1 MVGEYLGLTTFE
13 KAIEQ
18 KPITLTKVDID
29 KNIIN
34 DYKEINDFILAKK
47 STISLLNEDN
57 KKMVEYAKVHGID
70 AKEILKEIKSLHKTE
85 NKELEKDIKS
95 SELDKNYVWYLEN
108 KENKA
113 IKDVL
118 ETKKNTFLSEW
129 SKEIGNLES
138 DEKLAYLKGTNDV
151 NFKNE
156 IYNFSDEKIKKVLDI
171 YTNFKEEYTANQKE
185 YFNNNGVEI
194 EKEEEK
200 EKNFHSINE
209 INQNYLSDK
218 EKINDILSVLKITVE
233 DIEKTEEQIKKRN
246 PDLNDKTIADMITN
260 HIYDN
265 MIKENV
271 ALIDFSKKEFFNFG
285 NENIT
290 KEMELE
296 RYFNLKEKNS
306 IESFD
311 EKDLVSFDKV
321 DYLIKDR
328 ENIINNERQ
337 YLLSNELKEHQDIN
351 YQAKKE
357 IALILTNTNALDRE
371 IKAEM
376 LEFKDDK
383 LIVITPEYNAEIK
396 TEKLTENNI
405 DKIRNII
412 LNGIENKTSLNDM
425 EKLNKNNEILFNLGQ
440 RDKLREFGNSFYKD
454 MIFDKENEII
464 KEIKV
469 EIVKEK
475 YLELSDRE
483 KVLERAKELG
493 ITLEKEPVFT
503 TKSITKDMEDAEPNI
518 DKDNE
523 VTINYFENRN
533 DIYQFFENSLYLKN
547 ALRIYEDTLDFDYK
561 EIYPYNNLEENA
573 KFIVANILELIPEI
587 KNNKEEFGIDSINL
601 HEYLKEMSF
610 DDLEL
615 WINNIDETIKEVIE
629 NKVEKDDDYVP
640 EVTDKTEDISNNNE
654 DENKRIEND
663 KEKNKEKDD
672 EYNF

>member
-47 STISLLNEDN
+47 STVSLLNEDN
-57 KKMVEYAKVHGID
+57 KKMVEYAKIHGID
-70 AKEILKEIKSLHKTE
+70 TKEILKEIKSLHKAE
-85 NKELEKDIKS
+85 NKELEKDMKS
-95 SELDKNYVWYLEN
+95 SELDKNYAWYLEN

-209 INQNYLSDK
+209 INQNYLSEK

-246 PDLNDKTIADMITN
+246 PDLSDKTIADMITN

-383 LIVITPEYNAEIK
+383 LIVITPEYNAKIK

-503 TKSITKDMEDAEPNI
+503 TKSITKDMENAEPNI

-533 DIYQFFENSLYLKN
+533 DVYQFFENSLYLKN
-547 ALRIYEDTLDFDYK
+547 TLRIYEDTLDFDYK

-573 KFIVANILELIPEI
+573 KFIVANILELIPEV

-615 WINNIDETIKEVIE
+615 WINSIDETIKEVIE

>member
-29 KNIIN
+29 KSIIN

-47 STISLLNEDN
+47 STVSLLNEDN
-57 KKMVEYAKVHGID
+57 KKMVEYAKIHGID
-70 AKEILKEIKSLHKTE
+70 TKEILKEIKSLHKAE
-85 NKELEKDIKS
+85 NKELEKDMKS
-95 SELDKNYVWYLEN
+95 SELDKNYAWYLEN

>member
-70 AKEILKEIKSLHKTE
+70 TKEILKEIKSLHKTE

-209 INQNYLSDK
+209 INQNYLSEK

-246 PDLNDKTIADMITN
+246 PDLSDKTIADMITN

-328 ENIINNERQ
+328 ENIVNKERQ
-337 YLLSNELKEHQDIN
+337 YLLSTELKEHQDIN

-503 TKSITKDMEDAEPNI
+503 TKNITKDMENAEPNI
-518 DKDNE
+518 NKDNE
-523 VTINYFENRN
+523 VTINHFENRN
-533 DIYQFFENSLYLKN
+533 DIYQLFENSLYLKN

-573 KFIVANILELIPEI
+573 KFIVGNILELIPEV

>member
-70 AKEILKEIKSLHKTE
+70 TKEILKEIKSLHKTE

-156 IYNFSDEKIKKVLDI
+156 IYNFSVEKIKKVLDI

-209 INQNYLSDK
+209 INQNYLSEK

-246 PDLNDKTIADMITN
+246 PDLSGKTIADMITN

-337 YLLSNELKEHQDIN
+337 YLLSTELKEHQDIN

-523 VTINYFENRN
+523 VTINYFENKN
-533 DIYQFFENSLYLKN
+533 DIYQLFENSLYLKN

-573 KFIVANILELIPEI
+573 KFIVANILELIPEV

>member
-29 KNIIN
+29 KSIIN

-47 STISLLNEDN
+47 STVSLLNEDN

-70 AKEILKEIKSLHKTE
+70 TKEILKEIKSLHKAE
-85 NKELEKDIKS
+85 NKELEKDMKS
-95 SELDKNYVWYLEN
+95 SELDKNYAWYLEN

-171 YTNFKEEYTANQKE
+171 YTNFKEEYTTNQKE

-209 INQNYLSDK
+209 INQNYLSEK

-503 TKSITKDMEDAEPNI
+503 TKNITKDMENAEPNI
-518 DKDNE
+518 NKDNE
-523 VTINYFENRN
+523 VTINHFENRN
-533 DIYQFFENSLYLKN
+533 DIYQLFENSLYLKN
-547 ALRIYEDTLDFDYK
+547 ALRIYEDTLDFDHK

-573 KFIVANILELIPEI
+573 KFIVGNILELIPEV
-587 KNNKEEFGIDSINL
+587 KNNKNEFGIESINL
-601 HEYLKEMSF
+601 HEYLKEMNF

-615 WINNIDETIKEVIE
+615 WINSIDETIKEVIE

>member
-29 KNIIN
+29 KSIIN

-47 STISLLNEDN
+47 STVSLLNEDN

-70 AKEILKEIKSLHKTE
+70 TKEILKEIKSLHKAE
-85 NKELEKDIKS
+85 NKELEKDMKS
-95 SELDKNYVWYLEN
+95 SELDKNYAWYLEN

-129 SKEIGNLES
+129 SKEIGNFES

-209 INQNYLSDK
+209 INQNYLSEK

-246 PDLNDKTIADMITN
+246 PDLSNKTIADMITN

-405 DKIRNII
+405 DKIKNIV

-483 KVLERAKELG
+483 KVLERVKELG

-503 TKSITKDMEDAEPNI
+503 TKNITKDMENAEPNI
-518 DKDNE
+518 NKDNE
-523 VTINYFENRN
+523 VTINHFENRN
-533 DIYQFFENSLYLKN
+533 DIYQLFENSLYLKN

-573 KFIVANILELIPEI
+573 KFIVGNILELIPEV
-587 KNNKEEFGIDSINL
+587 KNNKNEFGIESINL

-640 EVTDKTEDISNNNE
+640 KVTDKTEDISNNNE

>member
-47 STISLLNEDN
+47 STVSLLNEDN

-70 AKEILKEIKSLHKTE
+70 TKEILKEIKSLHKAE
-85 NKELEKDIKS
+85 NKELEKDMKS

-209 INQNYLSDK
+209 INQNYLSEK

-246 PDLNDKTIADMITN
+246 PDLSDKTIADMITN

-405 DKIRNII
+405 DKIKNIV

-503 TKSITKDMEDAEPNI
+503 TKNITKDMENAEPNI
-518 DKDNE
+518 NKDNE
-523 VTINYFENRN
+523 VTINHFENRN
-533 DIYQFFENSLYLKN
+533 DIYQLFENSLYLKN

-573 KFIVANILELIPEI
+573 KFIVANILELIPEV
-587 KNNKEEFGIDSINL
+587 KNNKDEFGIDSINL

>member
-47 STISLLNEDN
+47 STVSLLNEDN

-85 NKELEKDIKS
+85 NKELEKDMKS

-209 INQNYLSDK
+209 INQNYLSEK

-246 PDLNDKTIADMITN
+246 PDLSDKTIADMITN

-328 ENIINNERQ
+328 ENIVNKERQ
-337 YLLSNELKEHQDIN
+337 YLLSTELKEHQDIN

-533 DIYQFFENSLYLKN
+533 DIYQLFENSLYLKN

-573 KFIVANILELIPEI
+573 KFIVANILELIPEV

>member
-29 KNIIN
+29 KSIIN

-47 STISLLNEDN
+47 STVSLLNEDN

-70 AKEILKEIKSLHKTE
+70 TKEILKEIKSLHKAE

-209 INQNYLSDK
+209 INQNYLSEK

-265 MIKENV
+265 MIKKNV

-454 MIFDKENEII
+454 MIFDKENEVI

-503 TKSITKDMEDAEPNI
+503 TKNITKDMENAEPNI
-518 DKDNE
+518 NKDNE
-523 VTINYFENRN
+523 VTINHFENRN
-533 DIYQFFENSLYLKN
+533 DIYQLFENSLYLKN

-573 KFIVANILELIPEI
+573 KFIVGNILELIPEV

>member
-47 STISLLNEDN
+47 STVSLLNEDN

-70 AKEILKEIKSLHKTE
+70 TKEILKEIKSLHKAE
-85 NKELEKDIKS
+85 NKELEKDMKS
-95 SELDKNYVWYLEN
+95 SELDKNYAWYLEN

-209 INQNYLSDK
+209 INQNYLSEK

-271 ALIDFSKKEFFNFG
+271 ALIDFSKKEFFNFA

-412 LNGIENKTSLNDM
+412 LNSIENKTSLNDM

-533 DIYQFFENSLYLKN
+533 DIYQLFENSLYLKN
-547 ALRIYEDTLDFDYK
+547 ALRIYEDTLDFHYK

-573 KFIVANILELIPEI
+573 KFIVANILELIPEV

-629 NKVEKDDDYVP
+629 NKVEKDDEYVP

>member
-200 EKNFHSINE
+200 EKNFHSINK

-503 TKSITKDMEDAEPNI
+503 TKNITKDMENAEPNI
-518 DKDNE
+518 NKDNE
-523 VTINYFENRN
+523 VTINHFENRN
-533 DIYQFFENSLYLKN
+533 DIYQLFENSLYLKN

-573 KFIVANILELIPEI
+573 KFIVGNILELIPEV

-615 WINNIDETIKEVIE
+615 WINSIDETIKEVIE

>member
-47 STISLLNEDN
+47 STVSLLNEDN

-70 AKEILKEIKSLHKTE
+70 TKEILKEIKSLHKAE
-85 NKELEKDIKS
+85 NKELEKDMKS
-95 SELDKNYVWYLEN
+95 SELDKNYAWYLEN

-209 INQNYLSDK
+209 INQNYLSEK

-271 ALIDFSKKEFFNFG
+271 ALIDFSKKEFFNFA

-412 LNGIENKTSLNDM
+412 LNSIENKTSLNDM

-533 DIYQFFENSLYLKN
+533 DIYQLFENSLYLKN

-573 KFIVANILELIPEI
+573 KFIVGNILELIPEV

-615 WINNIDETIKEVIE
+615 WINSIDETIKEVIE
-629 NKVEKDDDYVP
+629 NKVEKDDEYVP

>member
-29 KNIIN
+29 KSIIN

-70 AKEILKEIKSLHKTE
+70 TKEILKEIKSLHKAE
-85 NKELEKDIKS
+85 NKELEKDMKS
-95 SELDKNYVWYLEN
+95 SELDKNYAWYLEN

-209 INQNYLSDK
+209 INQNYLSEK

-246 PDLNDKTIADMITN
+246 PDLSDKTIADMITN

-271 ALIDFSKKEFFNFG
+271 ALIDFSKKEFFNFE

-396 TEKLTENNI
+396 IEKLTENNI
-405 DKIRNII
+405 DKIKNIV

-503 TKSITKDMEDAEPNI
+503 TKNITKDMENAEPNI
-518 DKDNE
+518 NKDNE
-523 VTINYFENRN
+523 VTINHFENRN
-533 DIYQFFENSLYLKN
+533 DIYQLFENSLYLKN

-573 KFIVANILELIPEI
+573 KFIVGNILELIPEV

>member
-29 KNIIN
+29 KSIIN

-47 STISLLNEDN
+47 STVSLLNEDN

-70 AKEILKEIKSLHKTE
+70 AKEILKEIKSLHKAE
-85 NKELEKDIKS
+85 NKELEKDMKS

-171 YTNFKEEYTANQKE
+171 YTNFKEEYTTNQKE

-209 INQNYLSDK
+209 INQNYLSEK

-246 PDLNDKTIADMITN
+246 PDLSDKTIADMITN

-405 DKIRNII
+405 DKIRNIV

-533 DIYQFFENSLYLKN
+533 DIYQLFENSLYLKN

-573 KFIVANILELIPEI
+573 KFIVGNILELIPEV

>member
-29 KNIIN
+29 KSIIN

-47 STISLLNEDN
+47 STVSLLNEDN

-70 AKEILKEIKSLHKTE
+70 TKEILKEIKSLHKTE

-156 IYNFSDEKIKKVLDI
+156 IYNFSDEKIKKVLEI

-209 INQNYLSDK
+209 INQNYLSEK

-246 PDLNDKTIADMITN
+246 PDLSDKTIADMITN

-405 DKIRNII
+405 DKIRNIV

-503 TKSITKDMEDAEPNI
+503 TKSITKDMENAEPNI

-573 KFIVANILELIPEI
+573 KFIVANILELIPEV

-615 WINNIDETIKEVIE
+615 WINSIDETIKEVIE
-629 NKVEKDDDYVP
+629 NKVEKNDDYVP
-640 EVTDKTEDISNNNE
+640 EITDKTEDISNNNE

>member
-29 KNIIN
+29 KSIIN

-47 STISLLNEDN
+47 STVSLLNEDN

-70 AKEILKEIKSLHKTE
+70 AKEILKEIKSLHKAE
-85 NKELEKDIKS
+85 NKELEKDMKS

-171 YTNFKEEYTANQKE
+171 YTNFKEEYTTNQKE

-209 INQNYLSDK
+209 INQNYLSEK

-246 PDLNDKTIADMITN
+246 PDLSDKTIADMITN

-357 IALILTNTNALDRE
+357 IALILTNSNALDRE

-376 LEFKDDK
+376 LEFKNDK

-412 LNGIENKTSLNDM
+412 LDGIENKTSLNDM

-493 ITLEKEPVFT
+493 ITLEKEPIFT

-518 DKDNE
+518 NKDNE
-523 VTINYFENRN
+523 VTINHFENRN
-533 DIYQFFENSLYLKN
+533 DIYQLFENSLYLKN

-573 KFIVANILELIPEI
+573 KFIVGNILELIPEV
-587 KNNKEEFGIDSINL
+587 KNNKNEFGIESINL
-601 HEYLKEMSF
+601 HEYLKEMNF

>member
-47 STISLLNEDN
+47 STVSLLNEDN
-57 KKMVEYAKVHGID
+57 KKMVEYAKIHGID
-70 AKEILKEIKSLHKTE
+70 TKEILKEIKSLHKAE
-85 NKELEKDIKS
+85 NKELEKDMKS
-95 SELDKNYVWYLEN
+95 SELDKNYAWYLEN

-209 INQNYLSDK
+209 INQNYLSEK

-246 PDLNDKTIADMITN
+246 PDLSDKTIADMITN

-503 TKSITKDMEDAEPNI
+503 TKSITKDMENAEPNI

-547 ALRIYEDTLDFDYK
+547 TLRIYEDTLDFDYK

-573 KFIVANILELIPEI
+573 KFIVANILELIPEV

-615 WINNIDETIKEVIE
+615 WINSIDETIKEVIE

>member
-29 KNIIN
+29 KSIIN

-47 STISLLNEDN
+47 STVSLLNEDN
-57 KKMVEYAKVHGID
+57 KKMVEYAKIHGID
-70 AKEILKEIKSLHKTE
+70 TKEILKEIKSLHKAE
-85 NKELEKDIKS
+85 NKELEKDMKS
-95 SELDKNYVWYLEN
+95 SELDKNYAWYLEN

-156 IYNFSDEKIKKVLDI
+156 IYKFSDEKIKKVLDI

>member
-29 KNIIN
+29 KSIIN

-47 STISLLNEDN
+47 STVSLLNEDN

-70 AKEILKEIKSLHKTE
+70 TKEILKEIKSLHKAE
-85 NKELEKDIKS
+85 NKELEKDMKS
-95 SELDKNYVWYLEN
+95 SELDKNYAWYLEN

-138 DEKLAYLKGTNDV
+138 NEKLAYLKGTNDV

-171 YTNFKEEYTANQKE
+171 YTNFKEEYTTNQKE

-209 INQNYLSDK
+209 INQNYLSEK

-396 TEKLTENNI
+396 IEKLTENNI

-503 TKSITKDMEDAEPNI
+503 TKSITKDMENAEPNI

-533 DIYQFFENSLYLKN
+533 DIYQFFENSIYLKN

-573 KFIVANILELIPEI
+573 KFIVGNILELIPEV
-587 KNNKEEFGIDSINL
+587 KNNKNEFGIESINL
-601 HEYLKEMSF
+601 HEYLKEMNF

>member
-29 KNIIN
+29 KSIIN

-47 STISLLNEDN
+47 STVSLLNEDN

-70 AKEILKEIKSLHKTE
+70 TKEILKEIKSLHKAE

-337 YLLSNELKEHQDIN
+337 YLLSTELKEHQDIN

-405 DKIRNII
+405 DKIRNIV

-493 ITLEKEPVFT
+493 IALEKEPVFT

-533 DIYQFFENSLYLKN
+533 DIYQLFENSLYLKN

-573 KFIVANILELIPEI
+573 KFIVGNILELIPEV

>member
-47 STISLLNEDN
+47 STVSLLNEDN

-85 NKELEKDIKS
+85 NKELEKDMKS
-95 SELDKNYVWYLEN
+95 SELDKNYAWYLEN

-129 SKEIGNLES
+129 SKEIENLES

-156 IYNFSDEKIKKVLDI
+156 IYNFSDEKIKKVLEI

-209 INQNYLSDK
+209 INQNYLSEK

-246 PDLNDKTIADMITN
+246 PDLSGKTIADMITN

-337 YLLSNELKEHQDIN
+337 YLLSNELKEQQDIN

-405 DKIRNII
+405 DKIKNIV

-573 KFIVANILELIPEI
+573 KFIVANILELIPEV

>member
-29 KNIIN
+29 KSIIN

-47 STISLLNEDN
+47 STVSLLNEDN
-57 KKMVEYAKVHGID
+57 KKMVEYAKVHGINT
-70 AKEILKEIKSLHKTE
+70 KEILKEIKSLHKTE

-357 IALILTNTNALDRE
+357 IALILTNSNALDRE

-405 DKIRNII
+405 DKIKNIV

-503 TKSITKDMEDAEPNI
+503 TKNITKDMENAEPNI
-518 DKDNE
+518 NKDNE
-523 VTINYFENRN
+523 VTINHFENRN
-533 DIYQFFENSLYLKN
+533 DIYQLFENSLYLKN

-573 KFIVANILELIPEI
+573 KFIVGNILELIPEV

>member
-47 STISLLNEDN
+47 STVSLLNEDN

-70 AKEILKEIKSLHKTE
+70 TKEILKEIKSLHKAE
-85 NKELEKDIKS
+85 NKELEKDMKS
-95 SELDKNYVWYLEN
+95 SELDKNYAWYLEN

-209 INQNYLSDK
+209 INQNYLSEK

-246 PDLNDKTIADMITN
+246 PDLSDKTIADMITN

-328 ENIINNERQ
+328 ENIVNKERQ

-357 IALILTNTNALDRE
+357 IALILTNTDALDRE

-412 LNGIENKTSLNDM
+412 LNSIENKTSLNDM

-503 TKSITKDMEDAEPNI
+503 TKSITKDMENAEPNI

-573 KFIVANILELIPEI
+573 KFIVANILELIPEV

-601 HEYLKEMSF
+601 HEYLKEMNF

-615 WINNIDETIKEVIE
+615 WINSIDETIKEVIE
-629 NKVEKDDDYVP
+629 NKIEKDDDYVP

>member
-47 STISLLNEDN
+47 STVSLLNEDN
-57 KKMVEYAKVHGID
+57 KKMVEYAKIHGID
-70 AKEILKEIKSLHKTE
+70 TKEILKEIKSLHKTE

-209 INQNYLSDK
+209 INQNYLSEK

-503 TKSITKDMEDAEPNI
+503 TKSITKDMENAEPNI

-573 KFIVANILELIPEI
+573 KFIVANILELIPEV

-601 HEYLKEMSF
+601 HEYLKELSF

>member
-70 AKEILKEIKSLHKTE
+70 TKEILKEIKSLHKTE

-209 INQNYLSDK
+209 INQNYLSEK

-246 PDLNDKTIADMITN
+246 PDLSDKTIADMITN

-573 KFIVANILELIPEI
+573 KFIVANILELIPEV

-601 HEYLKEMSF
+601 HEYLKEMSL

>member
-29 KNIIN
+29 KSIIN

-47 STISLLNEDN
+47 STVSLLNEDN

-70 AKEILKEIKSLHKTE
+70 TKEILKEIKSLHKAE
-85 NKELEKDIKS
+85 NKELEKDMKS
-95 SELDKNYVWYLEN
+95 SELDKNYAWYLEN

-194 EKEEEK
+194 EKEDEK

-209 INQNYLSDK
+209 INQNYLSEK

-246 PDLNDKTIADMITN
+246 PDLSDKTIADMITN

-405 DKIRNII
+405 DKIKNIV

-503 TKSITKDMEDAEPNI
+503 TKNITKDMENAEPNI
-518 DKDNE
+518 NKDNE
-523 VTINYFENRN
+523 VTINHFENRN
-533 DIYQFFENSLYLKN
+533 DIYQLFENSLYLKN

-573 KFIVANILELIPEI
+573 KFIVGNILELIPEV

-615 WINNIDETIKEVIE
+615 WINSIDETIKEVIE

-654 DENKRIEND
+654 DENKKI
-663 KEKNKEKDD
+663 EKNKDKDD

>member
-29 KNIIN
+29 KSIIN

-47 STISLLNEDN
+47 STVSLLNEDN

-70 AKEILKEIKSLHKTE
+70 TKEILKEIKSLHKAE

-337 YLLSNELKEHQDIN
+337 YLLSTELKEHQDIN

-405 DKIRNII
+405 DKIRNIV

-533 DIYQFFENSLYLKN
+533 DIYQLFENSLYLKN

-573 KFIVANILELIPEI
+573 KFIVGNILELIPEV

>member
-29 KNIIN
+29 KSIIN

-47 STISLLNEDN
+47 STVSLLNEDN
-57 KKMVEYAKVHGID
+57 KKMVEYAKIHGID
-70 AKEILKEIKSLHKTE
+70 TKEILKEIKSLHKAE
-85 NKELEKDIKS
+85 NKEIEKDMKS
-95 SELDKNYVWYLEN
+95 SELDKNYAWYLEN

-209 INQNYLSDK
+209 INQNYLSEK

-357 IALILTNTNALDRE
+357 IALILTNTNALDRV

-454 MIFDKENEII
+454 MIFDKENEIK

-503 TKSITKDMEDAEPNI
+503 TKSITKDMENAEPNI

-573 KFIVANILELIPEI
+573 KFIVANILELIPEV

>member
-47 STISLLNEDN
+47 STVSLLNEDN

-70 AKEILKEIKSLHKTE
+70 TKEILKEIKSLHKAE

-337 YLLSNELKEHQDIN
+337 YLLSTELKEHQDIN

-405 DKIRNII
+405 DKIRNIV

-503 TKSITKDMEDAEPNI
+503 TKNITKDMENAEPNI
-518 DKDNE
+518 NKDNE
-523 VTINYFENRN
+523 VTINHFENRN
-533 DIYQFFENSLYLKN
+533 DIYQLFENSLYLKN

-573 KFIVANILELIPEI
+573 KFIVGNILELIPEV

-601 HEYLKEMSF
+601 HEFLKEMSF

-640 EVTDKTEDISNNNE
+640 EVTNKTEDISNNNE

>member
-29 KNIIN
+29 KSIIN

-47 STISLLNEDN
+47 STVSLLNEDN

-70 AKEILKEIKSLHKTE
+70 TKEILKEIKSLHKAE

-171 YTNFKEEYTANQKE
+171 YTNFKEEYTTNQKE

-337 YLLSNELKEHQDIN
+337 YLLSTELKEHQDIN

-503 TKSITKDMEDAEPNI
+503 TKSITKDMENAEPNI

-533 DIYQFFENSLYLKN
+533 DIYQLFENSLYLKN

-573 KFIVANILELIPEI
+573 KFIVANILELIPEV

-629 NKVEKDDDYVP
+629 NKVEKDDEYVP

>member
-47 STISLLNEDN
+47 STVSLLNEDN

-70 AKEILKEIKSLHKTE
+70 TKEILKEIKSLHKAE

-209 INQNYLSDK
+209 INQNYLSEK

-246 PDLNDKTIADMITN
+246 PDLSNKTIADMITN

-337 YLLSNELKEHQDIN
+337 YLLSTELKEHQDIN

-405 DKIRNII
+405 DKIKNIV

-533 DIYQFFENSLYLKN
+533 DIYQLFENSLYLKN

-573 KFIVANILELIPEI
+573 KFIVGNILELIPEV

-640 EVTDKTEDISNNNE
+640 EVTNKTEDISNNNE

>member
-29 KNIIN
+29 KSIIN

-47 STISLLNEDN
+47 STVSLLNEDN

-70 AKEILKEIKSLHKTE
+70 TKEILKEIKSLHKAE

-246 PDLNDKTIADMITN
+246 PDLSDKTIADMITN

-337 YLLSNELKEHQDIN
+337 YLLSTELKEHQDIN

-405 DKIRNII
+405 DKIRNIV

-533 DIYQFFENSLYLKN
+533 DIYQLFENSLYLKN

-573 KFIVANILELIPEI
+573 KFIVGNILELIPEV

>member
-194 EKEEEK
+194 EKEEEQ

>member
-47 STISLLNEDN
+47 STVSLLNEDN

-70 AKEILKEIKSLHKTE
+70 TKEILKEIKSLHKAE
-85 NKELEKDIKS
+85 NKELEKDMKS
-95 SELDKNYVWYLEN
+95 SELDKNYAWYLEN

-209 INQNYLSDK
+209 INQNYLSEK

-271 ALIDFSKKEFFNFG
+271 ALIDFSKKEFFNFA

-383 LIVITPEYNAEIK
+383 IIVITPEYNAEIK

-412 LNGIENKTSLNDM
+412 LNSIENKTSLNDM

-533 DIYQFFENSLYLKN
+533 DIYQLFENSLYLKN

-573 KFIVANILELIPEI
+573 KFIVANILELIPEV

>member
-29 KNIIN
+29 KSIIN

-47 STISLLNEDN
+47 STVSLLNEDN

-70 AKEILKEIKSLHKTE
+70 TKEILKEIKSLHKAE

-194 EKEEEK
+194 EKAKEK

-209 INQNYLSDK
+209 INQNYLSEK

-246 PDLNDKTIADMITN
+246 PDLSNKTIADMITN

-328 ENIINNERQ
+328 ENIVNNERQ

-376 LEFKDDK
+376 LEFKNDK

-503 TKSITKDMEDAEPNI
+503 TKNITKDMENAEPNI
-518 DKDNE
+518 NKDNE
-523 VTINYFENRN
+523 VTINHFENRN
-533 DIYQFFENSLYLKN
+533 DIYQLFENSLYLKN

-573 KFIVANILELIPEI
+573 KFIVGNILELIPEV

>member
-1 MVGEYLGLTTFE
+1 
-13 KAIEQ
+13 
-18 KPITLTKVDID
+18 
-29 KNIIN
+29 
-34 DYKEINDFILAKK
+34 
-47 STISLLNEDN
+47 
-57 KKMVEYAKVHGID
+57 
-70 AKEILKEIKSLHKTE
+70 
-85 NKELEKDIKS
+85 
-95 SELDKNYVWYLEN
+95 
-108 KENKA
+108 
-113 IKDVL
+113 
-118 ETKKNTFLSEW
+118 
-129 SKEIGNLES
+129 
-138 DEKLAYLKGTNDV
+138 
-151 NFKNE
+151 
-156 IYNFSDEKIKKVLDI
+156 
-171 YTNFKEEYTANQKE
+171 
-185 YFNNNGVEI
+185 
-194 EKEEEK
+194 
-200 EKNFHSINE
+200 
-209 INQNYLSDK
+209 
-218 EKINDILSVLKITVE
+218 
-233 DIEKTEEQIKKRN
+233 
-246 PDLNDKTIADMITN
+246 MITN

-271 ALIDFSKKEFFNFG
+271 ALIDFSKKDFFNFE

-311 EKDLVSFDKV
+311 EKDLVSFDKA

-337 YLLSNELKEHQDIN
+337 YLLSTELKEHQDIN

-376 LEFKDDK
+376 LEFKNDK

-396 TEKLTENNI
+396 AEKLTENNI

-412 LNGIENKTSLNDM
+412 LDGIENKTSLNDM

-440 RDKLREFGNSFYKD
+440 RDRLREFGNTFYKD
-454 MIFDKENEII
+454 MLFDKENEII
-464 KEIKV
+464 KNIKV

-475 YLELSDRE
+475 YLELSDNE

-518 DKDNE
+518 VKDNE
-523 VTINYFENRN
+523 VTINHFENRN
-533 DIYQFFENSLYLKN
+533 DIYQLFENSLYLKN
-547 ALRIYEDTLDFDYK
+547 ALRIYEDTLDFDYE

-573 KFIVANILELIPEI
+573 KFIVANILELIPEV
-587 KNNKEEFGIDSINL
+587 KNNKNEFGIESINL

-629 NKVEKDDDYVP
+629 KKVEKDDDYMP
-640 EVTDKTEDISNNNE
+640 EVTDKTKDISNNNE
-654 DENKRIEND
+654 DENKKIEN
-663 KEKNKEKDD
+663 NKEKDD
-672 EYNF
+672 GYNF

>member
-47 STISLLNEDN
+47 STVSLLNEDN

-70 AKEILKEIKSLHKTE
+70 TKEILKEIKSLHKTE
-85 NKELEKDIKS
+85 NKELEKDMKS
-95 SELDKNYVWYLEN
+95 SELDKNYIWYLEN

-337 YLLSNELKEHQDIN
+337 YLLSTELKEHQDIN

-405 DKIRNII
+405 DKIRNIV

-503 TKSITKDMEDAEPNI
+503 TKNITKDMEDAEPNI
-518 DKDNE
+518 NKDNE
-523 VTINYFENRN
+523 VTINHFENRN

-573 KFIVANILELIPEI
+573 KFIVANILELIPEV

-615 WINNIDETIKEVIE
+615 WINSIDETIKEVIE

>member
-29 KNIIN
+29 KSIIN

-47 STISLLNEDN
+47 STVSLLNEDN

-70 AKEILKEIKSLHKTE
+70 AKEILKEIKSLHKAE
-85 NKELEKDIKS
+85 NKELEKDMKS

-171 YTNFKEEYTANQKE
+171 YTNFKEEYTTNQKE

-209 INQNYLSDK
+209 INQNYLSEK
-218 EKINDILSVLKITVE
+218 EKINDILSVLKIIVE

-246 PDLNDKTIADMITN
+246 PDLSDKTIADMITN

-405 DKIRNII
+405 DKIRNIV

-533 DIYQFFENSLYLKN
+533 DIYQLFENSLYLKN

-573 KFIVANILELIPEI
+573 KFIVGNILELIPEV

>member
-29 KNIIN
+29 KSIIN

-47 STISLLNEDN
+47 STVSLLNEDN

-70 AKEILKEIKSLHKTE
+70 TKEILKEIKSLHKAE
-85 NKELEKDIKS
+85 NKELEKDMKS

-209 INQNYLSDK
+209 INQNYLSEK

-328 ENIINNERQ
+328 ENILNNERQ

-503 TKSITKDMEDAEPNI
+503 TKNITKDMENAEPNI
-518 DKDNE
+518 NKDNE
-523 VTINYFENRN
+523 VTINHFENRN
-533 DIYQFFENSLYLKN
+533 DIYQLFENSLYLKN

-573 KFIVANILELIPEI
+573 KFIVGNILELIPEV

-640 EVTDKTEDISNNNE
+640 KVTDKTEDISNNNE

>member
-29 KNIIN
+29 KSIIN

-47 STISLLNEDN
+47 STVSLLNEDN
-57 KKMVEYAKVHGID
+57 KKMVEYAKIHGID
-70 AKEILKEIKSLHKTE
+70 TKEILKEIKSLHKAE
-85 NKELEKDIKS
+85 NKELEKDMKS
-95 SELDKNYVWYLEN
+95 SELDKNYAWYLEN

-171 YTNFKEEYTANQKE
+171 YTNFKEEYTTNQKE

-200 EKNFHSINE
+200 EKSFHSINE
-209 INQNYLSDK
+209 INQNYLSEK

-405 DKIRNII
+405 DKIKNIV

-454 MIFDKENEII
+454 MLFDKENEII
-464 KEIKV
+464 KDIKV

-475 YLELSDRE
+475 YLELSDYE

-503 TKSITKDMEDAEPNI
+503 TKNITKDMEDAEPNI
-518 DKDNE
+518 SKDNE
-523 VTINYFENRN
+523 VTINHFENRN

-547 ALRIYEDTLDFDYK
+547 ALRIYEDTLDFDYE

-573 KFIVANILELIPEI
+573 KFIVANILELIPEV
-587 KNNKEEFGIDSINL
+587 KNNKEEFGIESINL

-629 NKVEKDDDYVP
+629 KKVEKDKDDVP
-640 EVTDKTEDISNNNE
+640 EVTDKTENISNNNE